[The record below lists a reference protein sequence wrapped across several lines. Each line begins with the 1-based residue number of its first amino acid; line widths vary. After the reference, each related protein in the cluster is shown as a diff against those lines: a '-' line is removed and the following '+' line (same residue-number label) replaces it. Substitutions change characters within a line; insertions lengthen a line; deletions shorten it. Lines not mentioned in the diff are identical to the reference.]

1 MKNKYE
7 FQIKYYKDLIEK
19 NFIEYLRYLNNNKLP
34 YDLDILHKEIKEC
47 IEAIEKYLKKCFT
60 E

>member
-19 NFIEYLRYLNNNKLP
+19 DFIEYLRYLNGNKLP

-47 IEAIEKYLKKCFT
+47 IEEIEKYLKKCFT